1 MVPQYAN
8 QRSEP
13 RSLVVCPIS
22 VSFESRV
29 IHGIVRDISAGGI
42 FLYLNSTLPLHSM
55 VRFRLRL
62 KDENLSGAGEV
73 IRIEERVPGA
83 AIGVAIR
90 ISSYDDAPLSA
101 QP

>member
-13 RSLVVCPIS
+13 RSLVVCPVS
-22 VSFESRV
+22 VTFGSRV

-42 FLYLNSTLPLHSM
+42 FLYLNSRPPMHCK
-55 VRFRLRL
+55 VRFSLRLR
-62 KDENLSGAGEV
+62 DENVSGTGEV

-83 AIGVAIR
+83 AIGIAIR
-90 ISSYDDAPLSA
+90 ISSYDDAA
-101 QP
+101 